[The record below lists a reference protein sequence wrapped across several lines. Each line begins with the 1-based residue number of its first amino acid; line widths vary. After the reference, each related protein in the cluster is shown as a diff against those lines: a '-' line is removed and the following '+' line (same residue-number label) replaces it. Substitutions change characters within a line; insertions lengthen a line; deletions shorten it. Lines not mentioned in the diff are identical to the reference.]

1 MITITLPDAAIF
13 FPDSEIAEAKEITR
27 AGAPSIA
34 FKAAGI
40 GLQFIKSFKTAEER
54 DTALR
59 AIREETDRKT
69 ARQTL
74 EKRKT
79 ETEEYLNQARK
90 KSPKKTAAK
99 KKKKEEIYIKPP
111 TSEEIIAHIQKMGYD
126 KQLEVPA
133 DIIADA
139 FVAVYETTEP
149 TGETDDNGFATY
161 KWKLAN
167 GNPVKDWKGCL
178 RTYIGRERMHKA
190 SRKTGVIKQNQF
202 NQGVQNN
209 EYNWEE
215 LERELYKQQLSESSP
230 VD

>member
-59 AIREETDRKT
+59 AIREETDRKI

-79 ETEEYLNQARK
+79 ETEEYLNQERK
-90 KSPKKTAAK
+90 ESPKKKTT
-99 KKKKEEIYIKPP
+99 KKKKEEAYIKPP

-149 TGETDDNGFATY
+149 TGETDDNGFDIY

-190 SRKTGVIKQNQF
+190 SRKTGASKQNQF
-202 NQGVQNN
+202 TQGVQNN
-209 EYNWEE
+209 EYNWQEFEQE
-215 LERELYKQQLSESSP
+215 LLESSP

>member
-79 ETEEYLNQARK
+79 ETEEYLNQERK
-90 KSPKKTAAK
+90 ESPKKKTT
-99 KKKKEEIYIKPP
+99 KKKKEEAYIKPP

-149 TGETDDNGFATY
+149 TGETDDNGFDIY

-190 SRKTGVIKQNQF
+190 SRKTGASKQNQF
-202 NQGVQNN
+202 TQGVQNN
-209 EYNWEE
+209 EYNWQEFEQE
-215 LERELYKQQLSESSP
+215 LLESSP